1 MSASGFNAGLC
12 RSAVPNDNSAPGAHA
27 ELPWQEVKELYCQTH
42 KALYVYLF
50 YLLQSRPDAE
60 DVLHETFVQVAKKW
74 HTREQE
80 SATKAWLY
88 KIAANLAYN
97 KHRERRNRRE
107 VALAEQA
114 EHLAVRELISD
125 QHLTYEQ
132 IADLQL
138 ALDALRGLS
147 DKQRKAYLLKHYFGL
162 ETDDIAGLLDCKPST
177 VRNHLYRAQE
187 TIDRQLGGPSVQ
199 RTNRDRSG
207 VERR

>member
-1 MSASGFNAGLC
+1 MSASGFNTGLC
-12 RSAVPNDNSAPGAHA
+12 RSAVPNDNSAPG
-27 ELPWQEVKELYCQTH
+27 ERTDLPWQEVTELYCQTH

-60 DVLHETFVQVAKKW
+60 DVLHETFVQAARKW

-80 SATKAWLY
+80 KATRAWLY

-97 KHRERRNRRE
+97 KLRERRNRRE
-107 VALAEQA
+107 VALAAED

-125 QHLTYEQ
+125 QRLPAEQ

-162 ETDDIAGLLDCKPST
+162 DTDDIASKLACKPST

-187 TIDRQLGGPSVQ
+187 TIDRQLGGSSVK

>member
-12 RSAVPNDNSAPGAHA
+12 RSAVPNDNSAPSEHT

-60 DVLHETFVQVAKKW
+60 DVLHETFVQAAKKW
-74 HTREQE
+74 HTREKE
-80 SATKAWLY
+80 NATKAWLY
-88 KIAANLAYN
+88 KIAANQAYN

-125 QHLTYEQ
+125 HLPQEQ
-132 IADLQL
+132 VADLQL

-147 DKQRKAYLLKHYFGL
+147 AKQRKAYLLKHYFGL
-162 ETDDIAGLLDCKPST
+162 DTDDIASLLDCKPST

-187 TIDRQLGGPSVQ
+187 TIDRQLGGSSAK